1 MRGGRRKRPG
11 FRRLGTVGH
20 ALLAFPALLALGG
33 CSKDVFEANLLFNV
47 PEHFENSRSAHPAP
61 VSRWWT
67 RFGSSE
73 LNALVDSAYFDNLDI
88 AAAVAQLE
96 QADAQVEIAGA
107 ALWPTVDYGDSNAR
121 TQHSRT
127 ASPGVISPRSVINSV
142 SKTLSASYILDVWG
156 QNRDALKSAIST
168 ASATAYQ
175 VEVVRLA
182 ARAAVVR
189 NFLIYAANRE
199 REAVAGQNL
208 SAAERVLGVVRNRR
222 TQGTAADLDV
232 SQQETLT
239 EIQRAAIPPLR
250 LAAGQARTALA
261 LLVARPV
268 QTVPV
273 NASNVRKL
281 RLPTITPGLPS
292 TLLARR
298 PDIRNAEDLMLAAN
312 LNVEVARKS
321 FLPSI
326 ALTGDVGYQ
335 SAALKTLLRP
345 ESAIFDIAAG
355 LTQPILDGGRLSGQL
370 ALTVGQR
377 QQLLEQYRKSI
388 LQAFADVENALIAIR
403 ESAAQERAQQAAV
416 DAARRAFE
424 LSEDRLRQG
433 TIDLTTLLT
442 VQTTLFQA
450 EDTLIQ
456 VRLARLQALA
466 SLYQALGGDWEE
478 PAVVLSRS

>member
-1 MRGGRRKRPG
+1 MEGARRKWAASMRAG
-11 FRRLGTVGH
+11 IVGYV
-20 ALLAFPALLALGG
+20 LLACPALLALGG
-33 CSKDVFEANLLFNV
+33 CSKDTFEASLLFNV
-47 PEHFENSRSAHPAP
+47 PEHFESSKSSRPAQ

-73 LNALVDSAYFDNLDI
+73 LNTLMDSAYFDNLDI

-96 QADAQVEIAGA
+96 QADAQVRIAGA
-107 ALWPTVDYGDSNAR
+107 APSPTIDYVDSNSR
-121 TQHSRT
+121 TQLSRT
-127 ASPGVISPRSVINSV
+127 TDSGSPGPRVIANSL

-175 VEVVRLA
+175 VEVVRLTT
-182 ARAAVVR
+182 RAALV
-189 NFLIYAANRE
+189 NEFLIYAANRE
-199 REAVAGQNL
+199 REAVAQQNL
-208 SAAERVLGVVRNRR
+208 SAAERVLGVIRDRR
-222 TQGTAADLDV
+222 AQGTAADLDV
-232 SQQETLT
+232 SQQESLT
-239 EIQRAAIPPLR
+239 EIQRASIPPIR
-250 LAAGQARTALA
+250 LAAEQARTALA

-268 QTVPV
+268 QTVHIKA
-273 NASNVRKL
+273 NSARKL
-281 RLPTITPGLPS
+281 SLRGVTPGIPS

-298 PDIRNAEDLMLAAN
+298 PDIRSAENQLLAADF
-312 LNVEVARKS
+312 NVEVARKA
-321 FLPSI
+321 FLPTI
-326 ALTGDVGYQ
+326 TLTGDAGFQ

-355 LTQPILDGGRLSGQL
+355 LTQPIFDGGRLRGEL

-388 LQAFADVENALIAIR
+388 LQAFTDVENALIAIR
-403 ESAAQERAQQAAV
+403 ETAAQEKAQQAAV
-416 DAARRAFE
+416 NAARRAFE
-424 LSEDRLRQG
+424 LSQDRLLQG
-433 TIDLTTLLT
+433 TIDLTTLLS
-442 VQTTLFQA
+442 VETTLFQT

-478 PAVVLSRS
+478 PVVVLSRS